1 MKKTTVTPQ
10 WELSRRAGRQSR
22 LLLHGQDRAD
32 RSENHILF
40 RENPKT
46 GKDFLLTGIFYLTIL
61 ITLLFALTACGKKDN
76 TKEVYTVFYLT
87 TEKNALVTRDIELPE
102 TTWTTSNSSAAGG
115 TVSSPS
121 NPGAPDDADTAK
133 TRDTA
138 EALLACLREDK
149 PEEGYRA
156 PILGFSCRDS
166 SIIKNTITLDF
177 TSEYKKLDMITEK
190 LTRAAV
196 VNTLCG
202 VKGIRRVTIRV
213 NGALLVDERG
223 NKSENMTAD
232 QFIYN
237 SGREMIN
244 FERSEIHLYFASK
257 DGKKL
262 VETYREVVFNS
273 NIPKERL
280 VVEEIIRGPNG
291 DFNYTTVNPETKIIN
306 IVTRDDI
313 CTVTLDSSFLLD
325 PFPNS
330 PEVAVYSIVNSL
342 TELPAIRQVQIIVD
356 GAEGQA
362 PGSFSL
368 DSDKLFH
375 KNTDIVLTK

>member
-1 MKKTTVTPQ
+1 MKRTTVTPCS
-10 WELSRRAGRQSR
+10 EPFRKARRGSLPAGLFGFAVLFF
-22 LLLHGQDRAD
+22 LLL
-32 RSENHILF
+32 F
-40 RENPKT
+40 
-46 GKDFLLTGIFYLTIL
+46 IL
-61 ITLLFALTACGKKDN
+61 IALSGCGQKDNKKD
-76 TKEVYTVFYLT
+76 VYTVFYLT
-87 TEKNALVTRDIELPE
+87 TEKNALVTREVELPE
-102 TTWTTSNSSAAGG
+102 PAG
-115 TVSSPS
+115 TVSESPGS
-121 NPGAPDDADTAK
+121 GGTASKAPDSG
-133 TRDTA
+133 TA
-138 EALLACLREDK
+138 EQADDDETLAAAQALLDYLREDK

-156 PILGFSCRDS
+156 PIQGFTCKDY
-166 SIIKNTITLDF
+166 SISRSTITLDF

-202 VKGIRRVTIRV
+202 IDKIRRVTIRV

-273 NIPKERL
+273 NIPMERL

-291 DFNYTTVNPETKIIN
+291 DFNYTTVNPETEIIN

-313 CTVTLDSSFLLD
+313 CIVTLDSDFLLE
-325 PFPNS
+325 PFPTA
-330 PEVAVYSIVNSL
+330 PETAVYSIVNSL

-356 GAEGQA
+356 GADGQTPA
-362 PGSFSL
+362 SFSL

-375 KNTDIVLTK
+375 KNMDIVLTK

>member
-1 MKKTTVTPQ
+1 MKKTTVTPR
-10 WELSRRAGRQSR
+10 WELSRRTAGESRHRQHVQDAVKSPETPGLVLKAGKDSLMR
-22 LLLHGQDRAD
+22 GIVHFAVLIALLLVL
-32 RSENHILF
+32 S
-40 RENPKT
+40 
-46 GKDFLLTGIFYLTIL
+46 
-61 ITLLFALTACGKKDN
+61 ACGNKDN
-76 TKEVYTVFYLT
+76 KKEKYTVFYLT
-87 TEKNALVTRDIELPE
+87 PEINALVTRDVELPE
-102 TTWTTSNSSAAGG
+102 TPETASKSPASGG
-115 TVSSPS
+115 TASKSPDTD
-121 NPGAPDDADTAK
+121 APHNDNVEQTWE
-133 TRDTA
+133 TA
-138 EALLACLREDK
+138 EALLDLLKEDHT
-149 PEEGYRA
+149 EEGFRA
-156 PILGFSCRDS
+156 PVKGFSCRDF
-166 SIIKNTITLDF
+166 SISKHTITLDF

-213 NGALLVDERG
+213 NGALLVDDRG

-273 NIPKERL
+273 NIPMERL

-313 CTVTLDSSFLLD
+313 CTVTLDSSFLLE

-342 TELPAIRQVQIIVD
+342 TELPTIRQVQIIVD

>member
-1 MKKTTVTPQ
+1 MKKTAVTPR
-10 WELSRRAGRQSR
+10 WKLSRRTAGKSR
-22 LLLHGQDRAD
+22 HSQHVQDAAA
-32 RSENHILF
+32 SPENRGLF
-40 RENPKT
+40 REA
-46 GKDFLLTGIFYLTIL
+46 GKEFLLRGIVHFAVL
-61 ITLLFALTACGKKDN
+61 ITMLLVLSACVNKDN
-76 TKEVYTVFYLT
+76 KKEKYTVFYLT
-87 TEKNALVTRDIELPE
+87 PEINALVTRNVELPE
-102 TTWTTSNSSAAGG
+102 TSETAAKSSDADEPQEASAAQ
-115 TVSSPS
+115 TW
-121 NPGAPDDADTAK
+121 K
-133 TRDTA
+133 TA
-138 EALLACLREDK
+138 EALLDLLKEDHT
-149 PEEGYRA
+149 EEGFRA
-156 PILGFSCRDS
+156 PVKGFSCRDF
-166 SIIKNTITLDF
+166 SITKHTITLDF
-177 TSEYKKLDMITEK
+177 TSEYKELDMITEK

-202 VKGIRRVTIRV
+202 IKGIRRVTIRV

-273 NIPKERL
+273 NIPMERL

-313 CTVTLDSSFLLD
+313 CTVTLDSSFLLE
-325 PFPNS
+325 PYSSS

-356 GAEGQA
+356 GAEGQT

-375 KNTDIVLTK
+375 KNMDIVLTK

>member
-1 MKKTTVTPQ
+1 
-10 WELSRRAGRQSR
+10 
-22 LLLHGQDRAD
+22 
-32 RSENHILF
+32 
-40 RENPKT
+40 
-46 GKDFLLTGIFYLTIL
+46 
-61 ITLLFALTACGKKDN
+61 
-76 TKEVYTVFYLT
+76 
-87 TEKNALVTRDIELPE
+87 
-102 TTWTTSNSSAAGG
+102 
-115 TVSSPS
+115 
-121 NPGAPDDADTAK
+121 
-133 TRDTA
+133 
-138 EALLACLREDK
+138 
-149 PEEGYRA
+149 
-156 PILGFSCRDS
+156 
-166 SIIKNTITLDF
+166 
-177 TSEYKKLDMITEK
+177 MITEK

-213 NGALLVDERG
+213 NGALLVDDRG

-273 NIPKERL
+273 NIPMERL

-313 CTVTLDSSFLLD
+313 CTVTLDSSFLLE

-342 TELPAIRQVQIIVD
+342 TELPTIRQVQIIVD